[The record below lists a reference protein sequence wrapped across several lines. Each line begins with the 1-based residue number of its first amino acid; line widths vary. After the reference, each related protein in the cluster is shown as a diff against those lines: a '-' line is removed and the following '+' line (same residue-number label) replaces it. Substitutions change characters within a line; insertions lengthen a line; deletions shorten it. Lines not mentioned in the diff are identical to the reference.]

1 MFLNENVVALITPY
15 FKGEIDYKSIERYIK
30 HIEES
35 TLYTAILVLGST
47 GDQHAISIKDKIEIY
62 KFVNKIKTSLK
73 IIYGVSGTNTLN
85 AIKLIECLEELNAE
99 NIMLGIPP
107 YILPNQEEIIS
118 YVEII
123 AKKTKADILLYNN
136 YLRTGVNINIETLNY
151 LLNSCS
157 NIKGIKEAG
166 LNKDLN
172 AINTNYIYTGS
183 DLSIVNGDYYS
194 CTSVVGNILPF
205 SSSVFS
211 KKIEKNVKEEIVNEY
226 ISILNNLI
234 SLGLGKSIR
243 HYLYYNKVI
252 KSNETMLPMLPL
264 NDDGIKEME
273 LLNNR
278 IIELEKKVKHFYF

>member
-1 MFLNENVVALITPY
+1 MFLNENIVALITPY
-15 FKGEIDYKSIERYIK
+15 FKGEIDYKSIKNYINYV
-30 HIEES
+30 EES
-35 TLYTAILVLGST
+35 TPYTGILILGST
-47 GDQHAISIKDKIEIY
+47 GDQQAISIEKRIEMY
-62 KFVNKIKTSLK
+62 KSINEIRTDLK
-73 IIYGVSGTNTLN
+73 IIYGVSSTNTLN
-85 AIKLIECLEELNAE
+85 SIKLIECLEEINVE
-99 NIMLGIPP
+99 NIMLGVPP

-118 YVEII
+118 YVETI

-166 LNKDLN
+166 LNKDLKS
-172 AINTNYIYTGS
+172 INTSYIYTGS
-183 DLSIVNGDYYS
+183 DLSMVNGDYYS

-211 KKIEKNVKEEIVNEY
+211 KKIEKNVKEDVVNEY

-243 HYLYYNKVI
+243 YYLYYNKVI
-252 KSNETMLPMLPL
+252 KSNETMLPILPL
-264 NDDGIKEME
+264 SNNGIKEME

-278 IIELEKKVKHFYF
+278 IIELEKKVKYFYF